1 MPGCSALDLEI
12 AAIAVSLLVVQS
24 ERTCGERSKRTTR
37 VASWGPRRETKSE
50 SAFRLRLRIPGE
62 MKPRSM

>member
-1 MPGCSALDLEI
+1 MPGFWASIPEI
-12 AAIAVSLLVVQS
+12 AAIADSLLVVQS
-24 ERTCGERSKRTTR
+24 ESIRGERSKRTTR
-37 VASWGPRRETKSE
+37 VASWGPRRATKSE